1 MSEPMPF
8 CQQGVCSYPE
18 CFCSPPRAEPY
29 ALRASGVAG
38 PPSDEAALR
47 ELRSRIAMELEAHG
61 VKCPD
66 GVSTATVLGDV
77 MHHVRA
83 ALASAEQRA
92 RTQGDAGEGMT
103 REMMLNDVGYWS
115 AEAAE
120 AFADAARLWA
130 EVGHLTWEVNS
141 LRKQLCEVSESGV
154 GQPPRLVCAACR
166 ERIVDDPSAWREGL
180 LSYHGHCRPMALGA
194 SPEGRGSAT
203 PQETGHD

>member
-1 MSEPMPF
+1 MSEHPAACYCKRNGAWTTCDNCPNR
-8 CQQGVCSYPE
+8 G
-18 CFCSPPRAEPY
+18 
-29 ALRASGVAG
+29 ASGAAG
-38 PPSDEAALR
+38 PPSDEAPASGRDWYDEVLR
-47 ELRSRIAMELEAHG
+47 L
-61 VKCPD
+61 
-66 GVSTATVLGDV
+66 
-77 MHHVRA
+77 RA

-203 PQETGHD
+203 PQETDHD

>member
-92 RTQGDAGEGMT
+92 RTQPAADAHPEDYCHRCGGPNVSWAAPSPLWNAVMRGGDINGRDLFNGIVCPLCFAV
-103 REMMLNDVGYWS
+103 L
-115 AEAAE
+115 AEAAGI
-120 AFADAARLWA
+120 ASQWRLSA
-130 EVGHLTWEVNS
+130 ENVN
-141 LRKQLCEVSESGV
+141 
-154 GQPPRLVCAACR
+154 QPLQTITPTGRVW
-166 ERIVDDPSAWREGL
+166 DDNAWLWRE
-180 LSYHGHCRPMALGA
+180 
-194 SPEGRGSAT
+194 PE
-203 PQETGHD
+203 